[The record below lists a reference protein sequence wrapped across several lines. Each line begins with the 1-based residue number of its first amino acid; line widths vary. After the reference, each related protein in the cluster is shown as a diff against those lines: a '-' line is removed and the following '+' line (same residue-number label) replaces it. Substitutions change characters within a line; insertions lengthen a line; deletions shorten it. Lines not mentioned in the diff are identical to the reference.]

1 VTKGS
6 VLKHPVKRF
15 SAKALPKLFRFIA
28 LSFVFFIKEDRLS
41 PFKPSEGKRCMI
53 LESGT
58 KGWETL
64 FYEQLLI
71 SAKEELTDLMIYKLE
86 IKNRGNYS
94 SEQADQIREI
104 NPCQG
109 SYIFC
114 DPRTGSQSFFRAVL
128 ESFRTLLVL
137 RRRGLV
143 PLVLL
148 TDFPIRRWR
157 IQAGILT
164 ARNGLILT
172 LSSNDYIY
180 PIMPHNRV
188 FGPYIF
194 PFSQSLLL
202 AINNGIK
209 TVKNRSHDV
218 IVVGSLYEPRTTIVR
233 ELTDQLKKKGIHLY
247 KSGGSHAS
255 LMRISNTEY
264 WSNLEDSKI
273 CFTTADHAVET
284 KGDYL
289 HVRHL
294 IYRYLEAL
302 ACGCILVAQ
311 HVPSADHILEVG
323 FDYLDYENIEEA
335 VEKISSLLKDEN
347 VLQEMINRNHLKF
360 ATIIQNFGF
369 WKFAM
374 NSLEL
379 ARNKDRPTC

>member
-1 VTKGS
+1 
-6 VLKHPVKRF
+6 
-15 SAKALPKLFRFIA
+15 
-28 LSFVFFIKEDRLS
+28 
-41 PFKPSEGKRCMI
+41 
-53 LESGT
+53 
-58 KGWETL
+58 
-64 FYEQLLI
+64 
-71 SAKEELTDLMIYKLE
+71 
-86 IKNRGNYS
+86 
-94 SEQADQIREI
+94 
-104 NPCQG
+104 
-109 SYIFC
+109 
-114 DPRTGSQSFFRAVL
+114 
-128 ESFRTLLVL
+128 
-137 RRRGLV
+137 
-143 PLVLL
+143 
-148 TDFPIRRWR
+148 
-157 IQAGILT
+157 
-164 ARNGLILT
+164 
-172 LSSNDYIY
+172 
-180 PIMPHNRV
+180 MPHNRV

-247 KSGGSHAS
+247 KTGGSHAS

-323 FDYLDYENIEEA
+323 FDYLGYENIEDA
-335 VEKISSLLKDEN
+335 VEKIESLLKDEK
-347 VLQEMINRNHLKF
+347 VLQEMVNRNQLKF

-374 NSLEL
+374 DSSDIVKLRE
-379 ARNKDRPTC
+379 